1 MSDLDLFQSAGDGLT
16 VSHFGLTDSGVAY
29 VVAGPFAKAMG
40 YRDAANA
47 TRLLD
52 GNEKGTQIVSTP
64 GGDQEVSVIFEDG
77 IWELIFRSTLP
88 SAKSI
93 KARVKEILRELRQ
106 TGVVDTR
113 EKPMTELEMAEKYV
127 AALRRN
133 AELEPAAHSWN
144 TLAEA
149 EGDLDVGGAAKI
161 LSRDPSI
168 KTGRDRLFDY
178 MQQLG
183 WIFRNGHGRWEAYQE
198 QVENGRLSQIPKSHK
213 HPRTGER
220 VVDAPQVRV
229 TVKGLHELHKRLGGS
244 GPLLLAA

>member
-1 MSDLDLFQSAGDGLT
+1 MSELDIFTAAGDGLA
-16 VSHFGLTDSGVAY
+16 VEHFGLAEDGRAF

-47 TRLLD
+47 VRVLD
-52 GNEKGTQIVSTP
+52 EDEKGTQIVSTP
-64 GGDQEVSVIFEDG
+64 GGDQRVSVIFEDG

-88 SAKSI
+88 SAKTLKS
-93 KARVKEILRELRQ
+93 RVKAILRQLRE

-113 EKPMTELEMAEKYV
+113 ERPMSELEMAERYV

-133 AELEPAAHSWN
+133 AELEPAAHAWN
-144 TLAEA
+144 TLASG
-149 EGDLDVGGAAKI
+149 EGDLDVAGAAKI

-178 MQQLG
+178 MHRQG
-183 WIFRNGHGRWEAYQE
+183 WLFRNGHGRWEAYQD
-198 QVENGRLSQIPKSHK
+198 QIENGRLASIPKKHK
-213 HPRTGER
+213 HPRTGEI
-220 VVDAPQVRV
+220 VIDPPQVRV
-229 TVKGLHELHKRLGGS
+229 TVKGLQELHKRLGGS